1 MIQETIQEKEY
12 TEISDP
18 AVMALTPLVSVLM
31 ITYNHGP
38 YLADAIEGVI
48 AQQADFPIE
57 LLIGEDCS
65 TDNTREVA
73 LDYQRRYPQLIRVI
87 YSEKNVG
94 MHENFKRALRKTR
107 GQLIALCEGDDYWIN
122 QEKLQV
128 QFDVL
133 SRLDN
138 IDLTFHSCYLKY
150 EKYQNKVFL
159 SCVHSSNDKVITL
172 SEIIA
177 GDGGFMPTASILVRR
192 NLLISIQDWFNEE
205 VPVGDYFVQVFGS
218 RRGGAYYVNKPMSIY
233 RKDVEVSWVERVK
246 KADALLEFEKK
257 FFLSLKQ
264 LEYSIPGQEKAFNRL
279 IISHYSGRFI
289 TAKNRNHKQLERFTL
304 SVLKDRTNKFS
315 IFQKIKV
322 FLLQEKMFIYIFLKI
337 DFVLYLFNKLLIKFS
352 LK

>member
-1 MIQETIQEKEY
+1 MSQEIIQEKEY
-12 TEISDP
+12 TEVSDP

-48 AQQADFPIE
+48 AQQTDFPIE

-65 TDNTREVA
+65 TDHTREVA

-87 YSEKNVG
+87 YSERNVG
-94 MHENFKRALRKTR
+94 MHENFKRVLRETR

-128 QFDVL
+128 QFNVL
-133 SRLDN
+133 SKLDN

-159 SCVHSSNDKVITL
+159 SCVHSSNDRVITL
-172 SEIIA
+172 SEVIA
-177 GDGGFMPTASILVRR
+177 GDGGFMPTASIVVRR

-205 VPVGDYFVQVFGS
+205 VPVGDYFLQVFGS

-233 RKDVEVSWVERVK
+233 RKDVEASWVETTK
-246 KADALLEFEKK
+246 KADTLLEFEKK
-257 FFLSLKQ
+257 FFLSLKK
-264 LEYSIPGQEKAFNRL
+264 LEYLILGQEKAFNYL
-279 IISHYSGRFI
+279 IISHFSGRFI
-289 TAKNRNHKQLERFTL
+289 TAKNRNHNQLEKFTL
-304 SVLKDRTNKFS
+304 SVLKGRMCKFS
-315 IFQKIKV
+315 TLQKIKV
-322 FLLQEKMFIYIFLKI
+322 ILLQKKVFVYIFKKI
-337 DFVLYLFNKLLIKFS
+337 DLVLYIGNKFLIKIE